1 MHYDVDRRQ
10 LRALAVRF
18 EELAEIQR
26 RFANRTQ
33 ENVRRKKR

>member
-10 LRALAVRF
+10 LRALAARF

-26 RFANRTQ
+26 RLPTG
-33 ENVRRKKR
+33 RRRMSAERKR